1 MPGVHERP
9 QGMSIRTHAP
19 LLAAAAAAA
28 AFAIP
33 APTHAAA
40 SRTVTVDNFAFSPS
54 SLSVRA
60 GTTVTWRFQDSTRH
74 NVTVRS
80 GPSKFHSRD
89 TRRGSYSRTLSRRG
103 TYKLVCSIHPGMRQT
118 IRVS

>member
-1 MPGVHERP
+1 MP
-9 QGMSIRTHAP
+9 IRTTAP
-19 LLAAAAAAA
+19 LLALAAAAAL
-28 AFAIP
+28 AIP
-33 APTHAAA
+33 ATASSAA
-40 SRTVTVDNFAFSPS
+40 SRAVTVDNFAFSPS

-60 GTTVTWRFQDSTRH
+60 GTTVTWRFRDSTKH

-80 GPSKFHSRD
+80 GPVKFHSKD
-89 TRRGSYSRTLSRRG
+89 IRRGSYSRTLTRRG